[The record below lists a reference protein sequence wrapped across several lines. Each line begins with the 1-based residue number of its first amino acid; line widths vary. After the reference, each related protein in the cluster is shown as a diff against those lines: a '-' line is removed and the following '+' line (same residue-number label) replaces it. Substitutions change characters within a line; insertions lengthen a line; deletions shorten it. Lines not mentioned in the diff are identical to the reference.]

1 MFVAPL
7 TLAWLAV
14 RRAGADAETRT
25 GRILSAVL
33 APLVAGVWALHAGDL
48 AQITVPQFALSAAT
62 ATALLI
68 LVAGYLL
75 PNRSKDWLQTFAEMA
90 AIAFAGVL
98 LVATTLAISRSPWAM
113 LLELLSLLGLLGMAY
128 ADHRHSLLPRW
139 LAPAAALG
147 VALLLQTHLLRWLG
161 PPGNLDLGDIV
172 RMRLPTLISLLWAAM
187 GGALTVWARRL
198 ASRPVWVAGASL
210 LVAAAV
216 KLVLVDFGSLGQL
229 ANILAVIA
237 AGVVFMLVGW
247 LAPLPPPAPAR
258 TKPQPQVPP
267 ASASPPASAHAP
279 EHTPPPPATAAT
291 PVSPASKWA
300 PPAQARATNA
310 PPPAAATGTE
320 NDYWERNSRASHNTH
335 EETPAEARSN
345 RKTAWIIAIL
355 AALVLPLAQCSRSTL
370 DQIRHGLGFGQR
382 MTMAEVP
389 RGVALPPKDMGA
401 AAAAREA
408 AQAAADAAAQE
419 IEVSELA
426 LPVPVET
433 ECSQWAARLPADY
446 VIYGVGAYKGVPLDF
461 TIDDSNSRAGGFD
474 VTVHLPDRN
483 VVLVLGA
490 YEPSIWRVKA
500 STATHIV
507 GVWVSGYY
515 QGQVTGLRGDTPV
528 LRTYYESGSSC
539 PFFYIS
545 QEKEQEAAHAVSTVL
560 GHRVDKIVLASNG
573 RASLGNTELTPDYVA
588 GYMKPFDAY
597 RDKSKPLAGDKGI
610 EELLKSGQ
618 LRTARRSDYDKWKS
632 LSGGRN
638 AQFPPHALGNSE
650 ELRRTYVVQKPL
662 VIPADLYGANMVT
675 LIVPRG
681 VARPQG
687 NPGHSQIL
695 DMNQ

>member
-1 MFVAPL
+1 VIWAAAAIYLWISKREGFALHAVIAVLLAGFGVAARFHDLPWELLALAFAVGALWLAARRSQSTRLHNALAGLVPVLGFLHVVSSLSPIPGSPVFINGRFVERLIGAGLLMLAGYVCRSIRQSLDTLLWTVGIGWALIAIGSELVRWDLVSVALVVHGAFVLAGMTLAVITRRSTAIANAIVVVPLGILLSAGWAATSAPAEVSWAFMLVAPL
-7 TLAWLAV
+7 TLAWLSV

-68 LVAGYLL
+68 LIAGYLL

-98 LVATTLAISRSPWAM
+98 LVATTMAISRSPWAM
-113 LLELLSLLGLLGMAY
+113 LLELLSLLGLMGMAY

-172 RMRLPTLISLLWAAM
+172 RMRLPTLISLLWATM

-247 LAPLPPPAPAR
+247 LAPLPPPAPVRA
-258 TKPQPQVPP
+258 KPQPQVPP
-267 ASASPPASAHAP
+267 TPASP
-279 EHTPPPPATAAT
+279 
-291 PVSPASKWA
+291 PASKWA
-300 PPAQARATNA
+300 PPAEARATNA

-320 NDYWERNSRASHNTH
+320 NDYWERNSRASHNSH

-370 DQIRHGLGFGQR
+370 DRIRHGLGFGQR
-382 MTMAEVP
+382 YDTYAVP
-389 RGVALPPKDMGA
+389 SNAVSSAPSAADVA
-401 AAAAREA
+401 AAERAAERGENSG
-408 AQAAADAAAQE
+408 QE
-419 IEVSELA
+419 VDVSELV
-426 LPVPVET
+426 VPVANE
-433 ECSQWAARLPADY
+433 
-446 VIYGVGAYKGVPLDF
+446 GA
-461 TIDDSNSRAGGFD
+461 
-474 VTVHLPDRN
+474 
-483 VVLVLGA
+483 GA
-490 YEPSIWRVKA
+490 
-500 STATHIV
+500 T
-507 GVWVSGYY
+507 
-515 QGQVTGLRGDTPV
+515 Q
-528 LRTYYESGSSC
+528 
-539 PFFYIS
+539 
-545 QEKEQEAAHAVSTVL
+545 
-560 GHRVDKIVLASNG
+560 
-573 RASLGNTELTPDYVA
+573 
-588 GYMKPFDAY
+588 
-597 RDKSKPLAGDKGI
+597 
-610 EELLKSGQ
+610 
-618 LRTARRSDYDKWKS
+618 
-632 LSGGRN
+632 
-638 AQFPPHALGNSE
+638 
-650 ELRRTYVVQKPL
+650 
-662 VIPADLYGANMVT
+662 
-675 LIVPRG
+675 
-681 VARPQG
+681 
-687 NPGHSQIL
+687 
-695 DMNQ
+695 